1 MEINDQVDSP
11 LDKGDTHTLTEQ
23 TSLLLLLLSSEERK
37 SSSSSRVLF
46 SEDVKRA
53 KNLMA
58 AYLLPG
64 GGCLS
69 YILERRAFTIPVVE
83 SATGVSPKTIFSV
96 VRRLI
101 QGGVAHVRYR
111 VGGHGRPVN
120 LYALFDASDG
130 QVEEAAAL
138 YRDQNATHIKR
149 LEDYTAESIYHK
161 VAEEVATHHLIQGMA
176 SKSAVAIMLYRE
188 GLEGDEHL
196 FQVHRILY
204 DMGYQLVAA

>member
-1 MEINDQVDSP
+1 M
-11 LDKGDTHTLTEQ
+11 
-23 TSLLLLLLSSEERK
+23 
-37 SSSSSRVLF
+37 RV
-46 SEDVKRA
+46 RNA
-53 KNLMA
+53 MA

-64 GGCLS
+64 GQCMR
-69 YILERRAFTIPVVE
+69 YILERRAFTVPVLS
-83 SATGVSPKTIFSV
+83 SATGIDVNHLYGV
-96 VRRLI
+96 VDRLV

-138 YRDQNATHIKR
+138 YRDQNATHVKR